1 MLEAARILGWLAAAL
16 LVAAIAAWVPLLSG
30 PGLRRLDGGI
40 EPDVADTEL
49 ASRALILAFGLS
61 ALAAVLAIGGWF
73 AH

>member
-1 MLEAARILGWLAAAL
+1 MLEAARILGCLAAAL
-16 LVAAIAAWVPLLSG
+16 LIAAIAAWVPLLGG
-30 PGLRRLDGGI
+30 PRLRRLDGGT
-40 EPDVADTEL
+40 ESDVARTEL